1 MKTKKIGEKS
11 FAIEGHQGSPYSNP
25 SFSALKSDSK
35 TPQLNRTFKFGKK
48 SKKYFALSQIFLIV
62 MSIFAFSFMLSESVV
77 VSGRTSP
84 PGIYGNFGD
93 TSDVGPGV
101 GPDPKIFAPKSERD
115 LQELIYPGSGLPFT
129 PSGAAG
135 LDTTID
141 FSLRGWSDAV
151 WEWWE
156 GFDPMRKVGGVIASQ
171 VGGLAASLVCPD
183 CGPIA
188 SGLLN
193 VGFSVAAQVAWAGM
207 FGVGWKVALSQDFIV
222 GAFMDALVGFGI
234 GLAISSIM
242 DALFGVDPLGAI
254 LGGCQTKT
262 VRVTF
267 TCHPWQAPSG
277 GGSCGRCNEDSLKPC
292 TEYRCE
298 SMGQACNLINKN
310 TNNPLCMSTSE
321 ESTPAVI
328 SSGEIIMTQDYEFQ
342 NQEDERIEIRRNDG
356 ECIQEFTP
364 VLFTL
369 ETSKPA
375 QCKWDFDSTKDFGSM
390 AKYLAE
396 GTQYTSKHTLAVEG
410 LSLSI
415 LQANNIHRDIIE
427 GITGDM
433 NIYVRCKDSFG
444 NINLNPY
451 TVNFCINSKNDIT
464 PVSHSLT
471 TTHPRNQEVL
481 SYEST
486 ETDFTMWMNEPAEC
500 KYSDTEGKNYNEMT
514 NSMTCKTDLTE
525 IESMGWPCSTK
536 LTNIKDESTFYIK
549 CKDQPWETDETKRN
563 INVEDFVYQ
572 LHRIESKLNI
582 DSISILY
589 DNIETELNQD
599 TFTEIKGGGNI
610 FSIELGVKTSEGI
623 NNGVSLCSYQWRLND
638 WIYFLDTGSQHHKQ
652 KFQYVTNGNYNI
664 PIYCQDGIG
673 NKIIKNAKFVLD
685 VDNDAPIAVRTYHQ
699 SGKLNV
705 ITNEQAKCYFS
716 FDNLRQCNFN
726 IEDKED
732 METGFKTS
740 HSTDWIDGKTYY
752 IKCEDAWENQ
762 NSGCAIKVITS

>member
-11 FAIEGHQGSPYSNP
+11 FAISG
-25 SFSALKSDSK
+25 
-35 TPQLNRTFKFGKK
+35 
-48 SKKYFALSQIFLIV
+48 IFLMV
-62 MSIFAFSFMLSESVV
+62 MSLFAFSFMLSESFVVDASRSDLPSSSGSSNYAVESGEANANILGGAGPDTV
-77 VSGRTSP
+77 VSSSLERL
-84 PGIYGNFGD
+84 GD
-93 TSDVGPGV
+93 GV
-101 GPDPKIFAPKSERD
+101 KKWWKDFNPIDK
-115 LQELIYPGSGLPFT
+115 
-129 PSGAAG
+129 AAG
-135 LDTTID
+135 MIM
-141 FSLRGWSDAV
+141 G
-151 WEWWE
+151 
-156 GFDPMRKVGGVIASQ
+156 K
-171 VGGLAASLVCPD
+171 LAGIVAARVCPD
-183 CGPIA
+183 CGAIA
-188 SGLLN
+188 TGLLT
-193 VGFSVAAQVAWAGM
+193 VGLNVAAQVAYKVFTDGIAAITQQFVMEALLNGLFW
-207 FGVGWKVALSQDFIV
+207 FGAE
-222 GAFMDALVGFGI
+222 
-234 GLAISSIM
+234 LAISAII
-242 DALFGVDPLGAI
+242 DALFGVDPLGAL

-292 TEYRCE
+292 TEYRCD

-342 NQEDERIEIRRNDG
+342 NQEDERIEIRKNDG

-375 QCKWDFDSTKDFGSM
+375 QCKWDFNSTKDFGSM

-410 LSLSI
+410 LSLNI

-572 LHRIESKLNI
+572 LHRTESKLNI

-610 FSIELGVKTSEGI
+610 FSIELVVKTSEGI

-638 WIYFLDTGSQHHKQ
+638 WTYFLDTGSQHHKQ

-673 NKIIKNAKFVLD
+673 NKIIKNVKFVLD
-685 VDNDAPIAVRTYHQ
+685 VDDDAPIAVRTYHQ

-716 FDNLRQCNFN
+716 FDDLRQCNFN
-726 IEDKED
+726 MEDKED

-740 HSTDWIDGKTYY
+740 HSTNWIDGKTYY

-762 NSGCAIKVITS
+762 NPGCAVKVTTN